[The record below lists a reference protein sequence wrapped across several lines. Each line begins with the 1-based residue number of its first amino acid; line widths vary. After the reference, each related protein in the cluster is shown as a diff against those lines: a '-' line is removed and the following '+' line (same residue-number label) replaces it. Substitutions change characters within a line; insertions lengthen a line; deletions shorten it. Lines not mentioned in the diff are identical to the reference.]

1 MRVSARPR
9 DTTQALARL
18 PEVRED
24 RRLNEFR
31 QKHEEGPQPLAHGM
45 VGRAPVDEK
54 LKDPVREAE
63 EPRAAVPDLPS
74 PAWIPERPAGGG
86 ASAAELLQ

>member
-1 MRVSARPR
+1 MRVSARAR
-9 DTTQALARL
+9 DATQALARL

-31 QKHEEGPQPLAHGM
+31 QKHEEGPQPLAHGV

-63 EPRAAVPDLPS
+63 EPRAAQGEDVMRREEFRDDLHV
-74 PAWIPERPAGGG
+74 
-86 ASAAELLQ
+86 LHQL